1 MYFVDVIPLLC
12 SAKQNI
18 LITKLN
24 QEYLNLFYL
33 CLSMLLSKCSNM
45 VYNFYVL
52 PSVSLL
58 NIREYQ
64 TTKIDLPLQTTQSLQ
79 LVESAY
85 FFINFFQES
94 HDSWLLFHF
103 QVKMT
108 YFIQLYI
115 VANGKK
121 SSINLTFDFYKVEP
135 KEQGVYCEIIV
146 PSRNVKYS

>member
-1 MYFVDVIPLLC
+1 MYCVDVIPLLC

-18 LITKLN
+18 LITNLN
-24 QEYLNLFYL
+24 QEQLNLFYL

-45 VYNFYVL
+45 LYNFYVP

-64 TTKIDLPLQTTQSLQ
+64 TTKIDLLLQTTYSLQ

-94 HDSWLLFHF
+94 NDSWLLFHF

-115 VANGKK
+115 VASGKK
-121 SSINLTFDFYKVEP
+121 SSINLAFDFYKVEP
-135 KEQGVYCEIIV
+135 KEQGVYREIIV